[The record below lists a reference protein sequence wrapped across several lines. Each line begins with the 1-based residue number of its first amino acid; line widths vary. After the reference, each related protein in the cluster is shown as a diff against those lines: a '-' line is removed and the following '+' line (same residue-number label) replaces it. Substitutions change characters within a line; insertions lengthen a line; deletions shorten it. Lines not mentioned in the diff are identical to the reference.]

1 MLLLA
6 ILPSSL
12 SVLLANRLSRFIGYK
27 NLISGCAI
35 IFSITP
41 LVINIK
47 MNLVILAV
55 CYLLVP
61 ICCFSIS
68 SIPILNCLWSQFPQH
83 LNKVS
88 GAAVLFFSLGMI
100 TWNLIFMAICNPKN
114 LSARIDAN
122 NQPFFSN

>member
-12 SVLLANRLSRFIGYK
+12 SVLLASRLSRFIGYK